1 MIKLSDYEKLYR
13 HKFALVTSR
22 MKPYNN
28 KEEDWVD
35 AVRAFW
41 KVEKELFKDYSVK
54 DSSSNKF
61 EKEDIK
67 GLELNAEQLFNL
79 FHKHINQYKNHVVRY
94 FIFSWWNDLRYF
106 VDGAQPV
113 LDCPWEYYKP
123 ATKEEIEQA
132 RIDFSSVEDKDLH
145 TNEIYNHNHTFRD
158 DAVVLEYRGNRFI
171 IDNEWGCAWTKDKK
185 GKVRSFSLE
194 WDWWYPID
202 EYLDLENY

>member
-1 MIKLSDYEKLYR
+1 MIKLSDYDKLYR

-22 MKPYNN
+22 IKPYNN
-28 KEEDWVD
+28 KEKDWEE

-54 DSSSNKF
+54 ESSSNKF

-67 GLELNAEQLFNL
+67 GLELTAEQLFNL
-79 FHKHINQYKNHVVRY
+79 FHKHINQYENHTVRY

-106 VDGAQPV
+106 VDGAQPT

-132 RIDFSSVEDKDLH
+132 RIEFSSVEDKDLH
-145 TNEIYNHNHTFRD
+145 TNEIYHHNHTFRD
-158 DAVVLEYRGNRFI
+158 DAIVLEYRGNRFI

-185 GKVRSFSLE
+185 GKVRSFSLK
-194 WDWWYPID
+194 WDWWHPID